1 MPRTV
6 PVLLFALFALLLA
19 SLAACGGGGG
29 VGGGAPSR
37 LGTLEVRIQDT
48 PVDRAEHVFVTVD
61 RVEVFRTEGGEEFRE
76 TLVDAPAQYDL
87 LVLQHGVTA
96 VLGTGQFPAGDYTSI
111 RLIVGA
117 DSKQDIQSLPAD
129 QLKNYLVIDGSA
141 YPLIVPSGAQTG
153 LKFNHSFTLSA
164 DAITVLTFDFDVRRS
179 VHQRGRQQVFNL
191 RPTLRLIDT
200 VVSGSISGTVA
211 TSDASPLPAGAV
223 VSAQQAGVEVAS
235 AMPDP
240 TTGAY
245 RIGPVLAGTYDLIV
259 IAPGFDF
266 QTEAGVVV
274 TAQQETTGHD
284 FTLTAASGLGD
295 VEGTVTFSETLPEH
309 VTIQL
314 RWSGF
319 LVASTAIDVDTGD
332 YAFVGVPV
340 GTYDVAATDGTATD
354 AGSATVVDAAATTV
368 DLTLP

>member
-29 VGGGAPSR
+29 AVGGVPSR

-61 RVEVFRTEGGEEFRE
+61 RVEVFRTEGGEELRE
-76 TLVDAPAQYDL
+76 TLVDVPAQYDL

-96 VLGTGQFPAGDYTSI
+96 VLGTGRFPAGDYTSI

-153 LKFNHSFTLSA
+153 IKLNHPFTLSA

-211 TSDASPLPAGAV
+211 TSDASPLPAGAAAPE
-223 VSAQQAGVEVAS
+223 SEGTKTHLSE
-235 AMPDP
+235 DR
-240 TTGAY
+240 TF
-245 RIGPVLAGTYDLIV
+245 LA
-259 IAPGFDF
+259 
-266 QTEAGVVV
+266 V
-274 TAQQETTGHD
+274 TAEKPARSIVELVKWVDQQGLELADIHLKRPTLEDVFLELTGR
-284 FTLTAASGLGD
+284 S
-295 VEGTVTFSETLPEH
+295 
-309 VTIQL
+309 L
-314 RWSGF
+314 R
-319 LVASTAIDVDTGD
+319 D
-332 YAFVGVPV
+332 
-340 GTYDVAATDGTATD
+340 
-354 AGSATVVDAAATTV
+354 
-368 DLTLP
+368 